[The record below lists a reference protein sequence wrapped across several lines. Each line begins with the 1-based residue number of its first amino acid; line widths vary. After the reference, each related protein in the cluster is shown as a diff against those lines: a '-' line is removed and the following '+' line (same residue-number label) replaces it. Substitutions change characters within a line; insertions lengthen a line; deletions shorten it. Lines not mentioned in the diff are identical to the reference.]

1 MKLPVDEASS
11 LWGTLLKGQAVMIL
25 AELSPVLKNALIYG
39 AIGGVIGG
47 LVGVIGWLFKRGDKK

>member
-1 MKLPVDEASS
+1 
-11 LWGTLLKGQAVMIL
+11 MIL